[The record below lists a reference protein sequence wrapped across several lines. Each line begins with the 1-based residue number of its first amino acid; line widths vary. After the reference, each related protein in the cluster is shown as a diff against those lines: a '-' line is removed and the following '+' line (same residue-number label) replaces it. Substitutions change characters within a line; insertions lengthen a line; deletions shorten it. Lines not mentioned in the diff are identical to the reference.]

1 MTVPAGSNALEF
13 TKGNPASVITYALTV
28 STGGFQG
35 STPTPVDADYT
46 HPYVPGGTS
55 ITITNNN
62 DRIWLRV
69 TAQDGTKLYYWIIV
83 TVTAGPTAITAATIA
98 IAAPATGG
106 TPAATIAT
114 GTGYTGTISWTSPAS
129 GNFVAGTPAATVV
142 LTAGSGYTF
151 TGMAAT
157 GAVTIAG
164 STSATYGVSGT
175 NGETLTITVG
185 YAALA

>member
-1 MTVPAGSNALEF
+1 
-13 TKGNPASVITYALTV
+13 
-28 STGGFQG
+28 
-35 STPTPVDADYT
+35 
-46 HPYVPGGTS
+46 VPGGTS

-83 TVTAGPTAITAATIA
+83 TVTAGPTTITAATIA

-164 STSATYGVSGT
+164 STSATYVVSGT

-185 YAALA
+185 YAAL